1 MSTSFSSVS
10 THLLVPLVPL
20 VKPKVK
26 TLRAP
31 RVPPPFASQMG
42 FGPLVKPKA
51 PDEYPQ
57 PPSQDSFSDQAT
69 KITMA
74 TATGA
79 AKVGLLRAWRAQN
92 VVFHCAN
99 EMPQGFSKIHRIH
112 SPWVARKLFLFTL
125 LLPSLLPWFKKVQ
138 TQMSNEKNTGCL
150 GYVRDEILPSY
161 IGIIS

>member
-42 FGPLVKPKA
+42 LGPLVKPKA

-92 VVFHCAN
+92 VVFHRAN

-112 SPWVARKLFLFTL
+112 SPWVARKFTIFASLVFSKVCKHKCTKRNMARKHCLLFCKHGD
-125 LLPSLLPWFKKVQ
+125 SLVGRRSS
-138 TQMSNEKNTGCL
+138 TA
-150 GYVRDEILPSY
+150 
-161 IGIIS
+161 